1 MKRKI
6 VSVLIL
12 GLMIT
17 SVGCGKNKEEESE
30 VTVLDNGVVIV
41 DTGIDLDEED
51 TSTAETSGVRVIEKE
66 EEEIDESVSLES
78 LQTETDFADSK
89 TIFNKW
95 ITEDETTF
103 IEIKSD
109 KDNTSTIKGDSFE
122 FISEDGSFFTTG
134 RVQGDRIIADTD
146 EIYSYSIYNQQLHIT
161 VKEKEYVLNLA
172 TPLQEKTIKEEK
184 QAEIEKLEIPE
195 EERIDT
201 STLFGGGWV
210 NKERNFAISFTEN
223 SASYALKGTRAT
235 RDYTFGGP
243 DGTDPNYITIGDN
256 TFNFTYELRDD
267 MLYLTDHA
275 TGGTIVLEKYLK
287 SDFNK
292 LKSQIYKGE

>member
-17 SVGCGKNKEEESE
+17 SVGCGKNKEEENE

-41 DTGIDLDEED
+41 DTGIELDEED

-146 EIYSYSIYNQQLHIT
+146 EIYNYSIYNQQLHIT

-195 EERIDT
+195 EEKIDT
-201 STLFGGGWV
+201 STLLGGGWV

-235 RDYTFGGP
+235 RDYAFGGP